1 MRKDRTTVQAQCKS
15 VRAISTE
22 PLGKLPSPLA
32 GRPVRPRGNP
42 KKEEMQQFKKS
53 LAAVAVLGAFA
64 GSALAADVQ
73 LYGLVDLGLN
83 WTQVDNGKTTTDSF
97 GMGSGQNSG
106 SRFGLKGTEDLG
118 NGYKVGFN
126 LENSF
131 KADDG
136 AFDKGSRL
144 FHRESILFV
153 QTPYGEL
160 SAGRT
165 GGLDSGVGRY
175 GQMGSGATAMSTG
188 WDNIAK
194 TSKVFLGLGDR
205 MDNTLTYQSPK
216 FAGVTVLAQA
226 SLKKSNVNDKG
237 VAIETEEGSSDAD
250 RYYALGVTYGAGAL
264 NAGLVYSQ
272 TDWNRTEL
280 KDQTNDDNQTVV
292 SAFANYDFGMVKPM
306 VAVQYFDGGKD
317 VDVANTALN
326 KGYGFVVGGTAPLV
340 GGTLKVQLGWNDYE
354 DVKTGAT
361 EGNNIIT
368 GVGYEYPLS
377 KRTFVYTA
385 AGYTQV
391 KTEKAG
397 VETKTKTSEVMLG
410 MVHKF

>member
-1 MRKDRTTVQAQCKS
+1 MQKRACHLDGAPREAS
-15 VRAISTE
+15 V
-22 PLGKLPSPLA
+22 
-32 GRPVRPRGNP
+32 
-42 KKEEMQQFKKS
+42 
-53 LAAVAVLGAFA
+53 AALGAFA

-361 EGNNIIT
+361 EGNIIIT

>member
-1 MRKDRTTVQAQCKS
+1 M
-15 VRAISTE
+15 
-22 PLGKLPSPLA
+22 
-32 GRPVRPRGNP
+32 
-42 KKEEMQQFKKS
+42 FKKS

-280 KDQTNDDNQTVV
+280 KDKTNDDNQTVV

-361 EGNNIIT
+361 EGNNIHHHRRRLRIPALQAHVRLHGRRLHAGQDRKGRRRNEDQNVRSHARHGPQVLIT
-368 GVGYEYPLS
+368 ACS
-377 KRTFVYTA
+377 HRTSV
-385 AGYTQV
+385 
-391 KTEKAG
+391 
-397 VETKTKTSEVMLG
+397 
-410 MVHKF
+410 